1 MLNTQD
7 LKDNLTGK
15 NKAFITRVSNRQE
28 KRYGN
33 VDIFSALI
41 NHHNAGTSFETT
53 TIEIQFG
60 ENWIEF
66 TFDIKG
72 KLIDTYGNGQ
82 GHKYHASIQACAEEL
97 FQKHD
102 QLETYCL

>member
-7 LKDNLTGK
+7 LKNNLTGK

-33 VDIFSALI
+33 VDIFCAFI
-41 NHHNAGTSFETT
+41 NHHNVGTYFETT

-66 TFDIKG
+66 TFNTKG
-72 KLIDTYGNGQ
+72 ELKNTYGNGQ

-97 FQKHD
+97 FQKQD
-102 QLETYCL
+102 QIEKYCL